1 MEELVRQISHYVA
14 MGLEF
19 LSVLMVAIGAIEAII
34 RLAPALRVRGGSQ
47 SARRAAFL
55 SLGRWLVLGLEFML
69 AADIVDTVISPTW
82 EDLGQLAAIAL
93 IRTFLNYFLERDLD
107 AAQKEATSP
116 AASQELT

>member
-1 MEELVRQISHYVA
+1 MEEIVRQVAHYVA

-19 LSVLMVAIGAIEAII
+19 LSVLMVAVGAIEAVI
-34 RLAPALRVRGGSQ
+34 RLAPALRLRGGSQ
-47 SARRAAFL
+47 GARRAAFL

-107 AAQKEATSP
+107 AAQKEASSP